1 MIESI
6 AQGYAAKLLTSAVD
20 RIFHSDRTN
29 STARTSLN
37 SAATSGKTTGPD
49 TIQLSAKSRLL
60 AMNDLLLPTAS
71 NIQTLSAALSKDLN
85 ALFSEAGISTKPP
98 VEIDVDEKTMDI
110 TVKGERPD
118 KEKISAL
125 IDSNEKIK
133 NQIRTL
139 AAISSHAAG
148 MEESLKFQKEYMA
161 SSNPEGVV
169 QKYSALFNSQKVNDL
184 SFLFDGSSIHTFS
197 NGLEWTPSA

>member
-6 AQGYAAKLLTSAVD
+6 AQGYAAKLLTSAVG
-20 RIFHSDRTN
+20 RIFQSDRTN
-29 STARTSLN
+29 STAQTRLN

-85 ALFSEAGISTKPP
+85 TLFSEAGISTKPP

-118 KEKISAL
+118 IEKISAL

-148 MEESLKFQKEYMA
+148 MEESLKFQKEYTA
-161 SSNPEGVV
+161 SSNPQSVV